1 MKRFFRYIMIAV
13 IGILACACM
22 FDDSDLKGQL
32 DDIKDRIEKLQGR
45 IDAMNGQ
52 LTAMSYITSGNV
64 ITSVTQDSDGKY
76 VITYL
81 DSKNAEKT
89 VVIATMDQMINVPV
103 LGVELD
109 AQNNLYYWTVTVD
122 GETTYLMNNGEK
134 VPVSGYTP
142 KVSVDAEGYWTVNGE
157 RIKDA
162 NGLPIEANDGE
173 SCVFRSVETNE
184 NGDLV
189 ITQGNGSVITIP
201 VQNVLNLTLS
211 ATATIAP
218 SALAPV
224 TP

>member
-1 MKRFFRYIMIAV
+1 MIAV

-64 ITSVTQDSDGKY
+64 ITSVMQDSDGKY

-142 KVSVDAEGYWTVNGE
+142 KVSVD
-157 RIKDA
+157 
-162 NGLPIEANDGE
+162 
-173 SCVFRSVETNE
+173 
-184 NGDLV
+184 
-189 ITQGNGSVITIP
+189 Q
-201 VQNVLNLTLS
+201 
-211 ATATIAP
+211 
-218 SALAPV
+218 
-224 TP
+224 